1 MLLGVGRANGDASK
15 ARGPVRR
22 MEDLIGPGIEG
33 TAQEAARRPRP
44 ARRRGVSAYARIGV
58 GILRSMRSALLGA
71 LLLAAFC
78 VPAASVASAAPAGPS
93 STSFARFGGGH
104 SFGGG
109 GGFGRSRG
117 FFGGSRSR
125 RGFGSRPH
133 RSRGF
138 LRSIARA
145 LAFAYIFHL
154 LFSGGHGIIL
164 LLVIIGGVLLLLS
177 RRRRRRAQ
185 FG

>member
-1 MLLGVGRANGDASK
+1 MAMPPRLGDRSDEWRILSGRGSRA
-15 ARGPVRR
+15 PL
-22 MEDLIGPGIEG
+22 E
-33 TAQEAARRPRP
+33 
-44 ARRRGVSAYARIGV
+44 RRRDARDRPGDGAYPLTLAFGV

-78 VPAASVASAAPAGPS
+78 VPAASVAGAASAGPS

-125 RGFGSRPH
+125 RGFGSRPR

>member
-1 MLLGVGRANGDASK
+1 MAMPPRLGDRSDEWRILSGRGSRAPRESGETPAT
-15 ARGPVRR
+15 GPATRR
-22 MEDLIGPGIEG
+22 I
-33 TAQEAARRPRP
+33 
-44 ARRRGVSAYARIGV
+44 AYARMGV

-71 LLLAAFC
+71 LLLVAFG
-78 VPAASVASAAPAGPS
+78 VPAASVAGAAPAGPS
-93 STSFARFGGGH
+93 STSFARFGGGFGGGH

-125 RGFGSRPH
+125 RGFGSRPR